1 MVTGVG
7 GYDFFLNWE
16 KSHPTSNWEWDQFS
30 SLGSHWWHCVVSPG
44 MKYYIKVLSAM
55 VVCCIQL
62 LSSQTNFSI
71 WANSVDPDQS
81 APRGVV

>member
-1 MVTGVG
+1 MVTGGGGGGGG

-44 MKYYIKVLSAM
+44 IS
-55 VVCCIQL
+55 
-62 LSSQTNFSI
+62 
-71 WANSVDPDQS
+71 
-81 APRGVV
+81 RGVV